1 MILTVLPESV
11 NTTRSNSL
19 SLRRS
24 REFVWRLSNIAN
36 EMRKC
41 EPQIR
46 TFFEIARSYD
56 DQAASSCLWNDL
68 HPKLSIRTR
77 PEPTVD
83 RATLASLP
91 RRSLTE
97 GAIEECWSCGVAI
110 QRLAKLKSKLR
121 SDRTYFQ
128 PHPLSTSGRLP
139 SHWTGKLEHGS
150 PAKLLHRSQ
159 SAISLTLDSPRGS
172 TTQDGF

>member
-1 MILTVLPESV
+1 
-11 NTTRSNSL
+11 
-19 SLRRS
+19 
-24 REFVWRLSNIAN
+24 
-36 EMRKC
+36 MRKC

-97 GAIEECWSCGVAI
+97 RAIEECWSCGVAI
-110 QRLAKLKSKLR
+110 QRLTKLKSKLR

-139 SHWTGKLEHGS
+139 SHLVGDCPVIGLENLNM
-150 PAKLLHRSQ
+150 AVLLNYCTDRSQ
-159 SAISLTLDSPRGS
+159 PYP
-172 TTQDGF
+172 

>member
-1 MILTVLPESV
+1 MPTVLPESV

-19 SLRRS
+19 LLRRS

-41 EPQIR
+41 EPQIQ
-46 TFFEIARSYD
+46 TFLKLLGPVAMR
-56 DQAASSCLWNDL
+56 ASSCLWNDL
-68 HPKLSIRTR
+68 YSKLSIRTS
-77 PEPTVD
+77 PEPIVD
-83 RATLASLP
+83 RATLTRLP

-121 SDRTYFQ
+121 SDRINFR
-128 PHPLSTSGRLP
+128 PHSLIYWWAIAQSSNWKTWTWQSCQTIAPIAVSHTPDSGQ
-139 SHWTGKLEHGS
+139 T
-150 PAKLLHRSQ
+150 
-159 SAISLTLDSPRGS
+159 
-172 TTQDGF
+172 

>member
-1 MILTVLPESV
+1 
-11 NTTRSNSL
+11 
-19 SLRRS
+19 
-24 REFVWRLSNIAN
+24 
-36 EMRKC
+36 MRKC

-110 QRLAKLKSKLR
+110 QRLTKLKSKLR

-139 SHWTGKLEHGS
+139 SHLVGDCPVIGLENLNM
-150 PAKLLHRSQ
+150 AVLLNYCTDRSQ
-159 SAISLTLDSPRGS
+159 PYP
-172 TTQDGF
+172 